1 MKNTSA
7 LVIYPNYICT
17 VAFSKEKETL
27 HAPSTFH
34 FHAHPKFVMDDFFR
48 RFYQQEKKM
57 MWLLFFTVSYI
68 L

>member
-27 HAPSTFH
+27 HTTSTFH
-34 FHAHPKFVMDDFFR
+34 LHANLKCVMNDFFR
-48 RFYQQEKKM
+48 RFYQQE
-57 MWLLFFTVSYI
+57 
-68 L
+68 